1 MEYSKED
8 LMEAKKQIWGVGEN
22 MGTEES
28 KKIWEENAQFWDN
41 AMGDES
47 NEFHREVV
55 RPKVTEL
62 LSPNP
67 ADYILDIA
75 CGNGNYSSYLAQ
87 RGASVV
93 AFDYSKKM
101 IELAKRRQS
110 QYAKQIEF
118 CVADATD
125 RKSILELKRNR
136 AFTKAVSNMAIMD
149 ITDIEQISDFLTVF
163 IICFSLQILFDFRKR
178 GFPVPEKPSC
188 VQHSAVQQFPRRSCP
203 RSRTKG

>member
-62 LSPNP
+62 LSPNLRITFW
-67 ADYILDIA
+67 IL
-75 CGNGNYSSYLAQ
+75 
-87 RGASVV
+87 RV
-93 AFDYSKKM
+93 AMEIILRILHKEALRLSLFDYSKKN
-101 IELAKRRQS
+101 
-110 QYAKQIEF
+110 
-118 CVADATD
+118 D
-125 RKSILELKRNR
+125 RI
-136 AFTKAVSNMAIMD
+136 
-149 ITDIEQISDFLTVF
+149 
-163 IICFSLQILFDFRKR
+163 
-178 GFPVPEKPSC
+178 G
-188 VQHSAVQQFPRRSCP
+188 
-203 RSRTKG
+203 

>member
-8 LMEAKKQIWGVGEN
+8 LMEAKRQILGVGEN

-28 KKIWEENAQFWDN
+28 KKIWEKNAQFWDN
-41 AMGDES
+41 AMGDKS

-87 RGASVV
+87 RGASIV

-110 QYAKQIEF
+110 QYTGCLIEHF
-118 CVADATD
+118 GNADAVPQPPKRCLS
-125 RKSILELKRNR
+125 RKAGIVRCCLYTSLPCCLLRQGFFCICR
-136 AFTKAVSNMAIMD
+136 ASPPHCKAPLLHGIMGPD
-149 ITDIEQISDFLTVF
+149 
-163 IICFSLQILFDFRKR
+163 K
-178 GFPVPEKPSC
+178 
-188 VQHSAVQQFPRRSCP
+188 
-203 RSRTKG
+203 

>member
-67 ADYILDIA
+67 ADYILTA
-75 CGNGNYSSYLAQ
+75 SASWVLPRPTESAMMQPLYFSSLRMAPTT
-87 RGASVV
+87 AS
-93 AFDYSKKM
+93 FW
-101 IELAKRRQS
+101 
-110 QYAKQIEF
+110 
-118 CVADATD
+118 
-125 RKSILELKRNR
+125 KS
-136 AFTKAVSNMAIMD
+136 
-149 ITDIEQISDFLTVF
+149 
-163 IICFSLQILFDFRKR
+163 
-178 GFPVPEKPSC
+178 
-188 VQHSAVQQFPRRSCP
+188 
-203 RSRTKG
+203 

>member
-8 LMEAKKQIWGVGEN
+8 LMEAKRQILGVGEN

-28 KKIWEENAQFWDN
+28 KKIWEKNAQFWDN
-41 AMGDES
+41 AMGDKS

-136 AFTKAVSNMAIMD
+136 AFID
-149 ITDIEQISDFLTVF
+149 ISDKPPIEYVGVYRAKLGEEEYRRTCTENALPENFESLDYPDFLIERRKLMAR
-163 IICFSLQILFDFRKR
+163 IIRQGYERLCL
-178 GFPVPEKPSC
+178 
-188 VQHSAVQQFPRRSCP
+188 
-203 RSRTKG
+203 

>member
-28 KKIWEENAQFWDN
+28 KKIWEENAQFWDLSLIHIQMCIRDRFWDN

-87 RGASVV
+87 
-93 AFDYSKKM
+93 KM
-101 IELAKRRQS
+101 CIRDSPQS
-110 QYAKQIEF
+110 
-118 CVADATD
+118 
-125 RKSILELKRNR
+125 
-136 AFTKAVSNMAIMD
+136 
-149 ITDIEQISDFLTVF
+149 
-163 IICFSLQILFDFRKR
+163 
-178 GFPVPEKPSC
+178 
-188 VQHSAVQQFPRRSCP
+188 
-203 RSRTKG
+203 

>member
-8 LMEAKKQIWGVGEN
+8 LMEAKKQILGVGEN

-75 CGNGNYSSYLAQ
+75 CGNGWMKSFS
-87 RGASVV
+87 
-93 AFDYSKKM
+93 
-101 IELAKRRQS
+101 
-110 QYAKQIEF
+110 
-118 CVADATD
+118 AT
-125 RKSILELKRNR
+125 SFINLTGSR
-136 AFTKAVSNMAIMD
+136 AIMNAVSIAGVKSLLKMTLPSM
-149 ITDIEQISDFLTVF
+149 LLPVF
-163 IICFSLQILFDFRKR
+163 G
-178 GFPVPEKPSC
+178 GFYDKSQSVLNRNENF
-188 VQHSAVQQFPRRSCP
+188 V
-203 RSRTKG
+203 GI

>member
-8 LMEAKKQIWGVGEN
+8 LMEAKKQILGVGEN

-93 AFDYSKKM
+93 AFDYSKNLSIIKAFS
-101 IELAKRRQS
+101 ICPIPTCISARDDDAGERPSRHFDRSEAEWRNLTPQWAK
-110 QYAKQIEF
+110 KG
-118 CVADATD
+118 
-125 RKSILELKRNR
+125 
-136 AFTKAVSNMAIMD
+136 
-149 ITDIEQISDFLTVF
+149 
-163 IICFSLQILFDFRKR
+163 R
-178 GFPVPEKPSC
+178 G
-188 VQHSAVQQFPRRSCP
+188 
-203 RSRTKG
+203 